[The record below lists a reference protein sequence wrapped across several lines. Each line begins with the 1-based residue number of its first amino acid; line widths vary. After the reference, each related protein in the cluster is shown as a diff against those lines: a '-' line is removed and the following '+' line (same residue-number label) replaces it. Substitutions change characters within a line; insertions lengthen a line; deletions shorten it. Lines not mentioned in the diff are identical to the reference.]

1 MVRVEG
7 TLKTISE
14 IVSFLNSK
22 GFGKREKSDRLS
34 LSLIP
39 FLIGFH
45 LFYDMCVLSI
55 VADYRIKVKL
65 DLLFCKGWVRPLR
78 KPLDRRY
85 EYA

>member
-1 MVRVEG
+1 M
-7 TLKTISE
+7 TISE

-34 LSLIP
+34 LSPTP
-39 FLIGFH
+39 FFLGFR
-45 LFYDMCVLSI
+45 LFCDMCVLSV

-78 KPLDRRY
+78 KPLDQRC